1 MKRFVCI
8 HGHFYQPPREN
19 PWIESIETQD
29 SAAPFH
35 DWNDRITDECYGPNA
50 AARILDFNGDV
61 SLIQNNYSKI
71 SFNFGPTLLSW
82 LETYR
87 PTTYRLILEADLL
100 SQKRFS
106 GHGSAIAQ
114 VYNHL
119 IMPLANRRD
128 KQTQIEWGLKD
139 FEHRFS
145 RKAEGVWLA
154 ETAVDFETLE
164 LLVDAGVRFTL
175 LAPRQASRIRMILNG
190 NWQEVQ
196 DSKIDP
202 RRPYLCKLPSGRSIT
217 LFFYDGYVAQDV
229 AFSGLL
235 KNGEDFANRL
245 LRSLDEFPE
254 HPQLAHIATDGESY
268 GHHHRYGEMA
278 LAYALLHLE
287 KQDDSALTIYGE
299 FLDHF
304 PPQFE
309 VEIFENSSW
318 SCVHGVERWKSDC
331 GCCTGGNSQW
341 NQKWRTPLRKG
352 LDQLRDRL
360 GEIFEKETATI
371 FEDPWRTRDRAI
383 SIYLKKIS
391 VADFVQSESIRPLQD
406 KELQK
411 AIRLI
416 EMQRQSLL
424 MFTSCGWF
432 FDEISG
438 LEPIQ
443 ILQYASRAIQLAEEI
458 TGESVEEILLEELA
472 LAHSNITSLGNGRS
486 IYQLKVKPSLL
497 DFPRIAAHAVTHT
510 MMESMTPKQWA
521 NYPLSSKILLSK
533 SIGKTELRFGRI
545 LIRSNTTQSEF
556 DCLFSLV
563 HLGDHNLTI
572 GIREYTNAADYHEIE
587 KKWKKRSE
595 QGDALE
601 LIRMI
606 DSDFSQNLYSITS
619 LLRDTQSL
627 LLNHALRDTFAE
639 IEHTFESIYEENHTL
654 LNILQKS
661 SFVTPPMIT
670 ATIDLL
676 YNAKLQKA
684 LQFTPFQ
691 SQMIH
696 DVMNEFLHWN
706 PQLDTS
712 KTHFL
717 IRKIV
722 SELLTQWQQNPETS
736 APLTQSIE
744 LLEIAEKLKVK
755 IDFWEIQKWAYDFTA
770 QYLSKIPSHSLNLFH
785 QLLKNLK
792 IAPPVGALKSSSE
805 STPH

>member
-50 AARILDFNGDV
+50 AARILDLNGDV

-87 PTTYRLILEADLL
+87 PSTYRSILEADLL

-145 RKAEGVWLA
+145 RKAEGIWLA
-154 ETAVDFETLE
+154 ETAVDLETLE

-175 LAPRQASRIRMILNG
+175 LAPRQASRIRLISNG
-190 NWQEVQ
+190 DWREVQ

-202 RRPYLCKLPSGRSIT
+202 RRPYLCKLPSGREIT

-235 KNGEDFANRL
+235 KNGEVFANRL
-245 LRSLDEFPE
+245 LNSLDGSPE
-254 HPQLAHIATDGESY
+254 EPQLAHIATDGESY

-287 KQDDSALTIYGE
+287 KQEDSALTIYGE

-318 SCVHGVERWKSDC
+318 SCVHGIDRWKSDC
-331 GCCTGGNSQW
+331 GCCTGGNSKW
-341 NQKWRTPLRKG
+341 NQKWRAPLRKG

-360 GEIFEKETATI
+360 SELFEKETTSI
-371 FEDPWRTRDRAI
+371 FENPWRTRDRAI

-391 VADFVQSESIRPLQD
+391 AADFVQSESMRPLQD
-406 KELQK
+406 KEIQK
-411 AIRLI
+411 AIGLI

-438 LEPIQ
+438 LEPVQ
-443 ILQYASRAIQLAEEI
+443 ILQYASRAIQLAHEI
-458 TGESVEEILLEELA
+458 TGESLEGILLQELA
-472 LAHSNITSLGNGRS
+472 LAPSNITSLGNGEN
-486 IYQLKVKPSLL
+486 IYNLKVKPSLL
-497 DFPRIAAHAVTHT
+497 DFPRIAAHVVTHT
-510 MMESMTPKQWA
+510 AIEAIVPHQWTI
-521 NYPLSSKILLSK
+521 YPVSPKILLSK
-533 SIGKTELRFGRI
+533 SLGKTEFRFGRMM
-545 LIRSNTTQSEF
+545 IRSNTTQSEF
-556 DCLFSLV
+556 DFIFSLI

-572 GIREYTNAADYHEIE
+572 GIKEYTNSNDYDKLE
-587 KKWKKRSE
+587 KQWKKLSE
-595 QGDALE
+595 QGDSLE
-601 LIRMI
+601 LIRSI
-606 DSDFSQNLYSITS
+606 DSYFSKNLYSLTA

-627 LLNHALRDTFAE
+627 LLNFSLRDTFAK
-639 IEHTFESIYEENHTL
+639 IEDTFQSIYQENHTL
-654 LNILQKS
+654 LKILQKS
-661 SFVTPPMIT
+661 SFVTPPVIT

-676 YNAKLQKA
+676 YNAQLQKA
-684 LQFTPFQ
+684 LQISPFQ
-691 SQMIH
+691 RQLIDEIIS
-696 DVMNEFLHWN
+696 EFSHWN
-706 PQLDTS
+706 PKLDDAKTQYLVRNKLNGLLSQWQLDPGIST
-712 KTHFL
+712 
-717 IRKIV
+717 
-722 SELLTQWQQNPETS
+722 
-736 APLTQSIE
+736 PLAESIE
-744 LLEIAEKLKVK
+744 LLQISEKLKIK
-755 IDFWEIQKWAYDFTA
+755 IDFWEIQKWGFDFSA
-770 QYLSKIPSHSLNLFH
+770 QHLSKIPNHSLNLFH
-785 QLLKNLK
+785 QLLKHLK
-792 IAPPVGALKSSSE
+792 VAPFTLSS
-805 STPH
+805 P